1 MTLVLRI
8 VPKIF
13 LFLLAIYIIPIKL
26 LSQPAVVNETVR
38 SNQYILTYRF
48 PIIDRIKFNGS
59 RDSSFLARNL
69 FIALPKDVKPAV
81 KIVVTDK
88 ENINDD
94 GTFNSYR
101 LQPQYKIKGYLW
113 IGNQYCLHILV
124 SPIQFDNSS
133 DKIFEIK
140 EFQVELTH
148 PVFNNIQ
155 QQKIESN
162 ASGLVDNSKY
172 SNQWI
177 VNNHTAEV
185 STNDSWIDYTKEYLK
200 LGVVRDGIYKLRKSD
215 LEASGVNTSSLN
227 PKSLKLFLRGKEIPI
242 YVQGENDNTFNDSDY
257 VEFVGRRNYGDIRY
271 RDIASVDKPY
281 FEFMNIYSDTTIYW
295 LTWNGSNGIRVDTI
309 LSISGSSFDTTKY
322 YDELIHSEK
331 NVYYDYSFTG
341 NEVRNNNPEILENE
355 TWNEG
360 NLNVGSVGIQFSVS
374 NLFPNKPAR
383 AYVKLQNYSS
393 SVDQNAH
400 NLALSINTRYPAYDS
415 GFINKYQ
422 VKVLKADFQST
433 RLVNGTNTVTIHS
446 FATLNTVNTVIRD
459 WYELEYPRYLKT
471 NTDSLVFTYRNVP
484 SKYLSRIAIAG
495 FSSASLSLY
504 KFSSTDSSI
513 QKITNYSKSNDTLYF
528 LDSINL
534 GNYYFVL
541 SNAKI
546 GAPLIFYKKQFINLR
561 STQNQAEYI
570 AITHP
575 YFISAASSYVSF
587 ITSTYNITTKVIDIN
602 DIYDEFN
609 YGFFSP
615 EPIKEF
621 LKSTQAFWQL
631 PKPKHVFLIGK
642 GTYDFYGNKTRYF
655 GVPKTINFVPTYGNP
670 VSDSWFVQWDS
681 TGSLIPQMNIGRLPV
696 KNIDEFQHYFSK
708 HQKYVSKGYDDWNKR
723 YLFFAGGNITDP
735 NQIAQTKAVNDFII
749 NNYVNKVPTG
759 GNFSNFYKTA
769 NPVTNFGPYTPEY
782 VENAIDQ
789 GSLFISY
796 IGHSGT
802 QTWDNSITDISQL
815 SNIRDRSPMISD
827 FGCSTGKFAEP
838 DVNSFSELAVSNI
851 QGQAISYIG
860 NSSLGF
866 EPTAYSF
873 PQIFYR
879 TLLVDTSAS
888 LGDVHRLAKIKYLKQ
903 FGTNGTYGLMIK
915 TNSLIG
921 DPIVKLPIPTKPN
934 FSFTNSIV
942 KIEPDR
948 PTDQHDSILVNV
960 KYYNLGKVIGDSI
973 DFSIRAELQGKN
985 IFSKIFKRKVPLY
998 EDSLLFGISL
1008 NGTAGEYTITII
1020 SDSLNIYDE
1029 IYENDNIITY
1039 QTIVSSTNIKNAVL
1053 SPSQNQ
1059 TTRKLHFLNPS
1070 IKPLNS
1076 NFIVDVSL
1084 NSNFSPSTLYQ
1095 VQYDTFA
1102 TSFILDSSFF
1112 GKRIWLRAKSDVS
1125 SSAGLSNSYIVGSK
1139 ENILINDAEAFSH
1152 LNTVKIKYSQSSM
1165 ALDTTNTILSAIS
1178 GGFNDGNTA
1187 VISKNGQNFV
1197 PENTVRGFHVCI
1209 FDALTYDFKWYFR
1222 YDVQAGITIS
1232 TNFKSLLDT
1241 LSNNYFV
1248 VIAISNDVAANGT
1261 NLPASLKNAIKQ
1273 YGSKFIDSVK
1283 VADSWTLIGRKG
1295 ALSGSV
1301 PEKYSKRFATGSPIK
1316 IDTTIITPNNTG
1328 TFSTQSFGPVSSW
1341 KSIETEYS
1349 TSNSSSINLGVI
1361 GIKSDLT
1368 ADTLQQH
1375 IPISSVINVSSV
1387 NAKQY
1392 PYIKVFGTMNAGIG
1406 NISPSLSSL
1415 AVNYTML
1422 PELGT
1427 NYQVFKGYH
1436 LQNNIP
1442 AQEITSTDTIL
1453 QGEKIQL
1460 TYRIYNVGG
1469 TTANNIPIKLH
1480 STWDNNYVEPIAV
1493 QTIDSIAPESYKEI
1507 NTEYNTSL
1515 GSGKRTIQL
1524 SIDPDTTIKEIYK
1537 DNNFYSFPIV
1547 IKKSSGNPLLP
1558 NLYIAQNAVTSI
1570 PVQLTDEIDT
1580 ARFSIVYGNS
1590 GSIVNDSISIQIKHL
1605 YLGNILATKIIRRKY
1620 PIANDTVSIAI
1631 PIMNNS
1637 GEHQLTIDLD
1647 FNGLIVESSESD
1659 NLTNYYFTVATSDF
1673 KILHPAPHSISSVT
1687 QAVFLNPTVV
1697 SGSGSSVNFELD
1709 TLPGFSSAQQF
1720 SQPFQKF
1727 TSIFPLPGLRKSKRY
1742 YWRIKIS
1749 NSSHDWTT
1757 GTFYSGD
1764 SLSTVFGQVDSAA
1777 WKQNTFLR
1785 TGYSQD
1791 SGARIIDTKIS
1802 IKAMSAGFNDGNT
1815 GFVEVNNNNV
1825 IIQNFGSGHNI
1836 AVLDSVTFAV
1846 YSQRRFDITANPD
1859 ESDSLMQFITSVPN
1873 GLFVI
1878 DVVINDGAN
1887 NLKQSARDAL
1897 KTIGSKFID
1906 QLSFRDSWSII
1917 GRKGAIVGSV
1927 PEMFKQANTGNAL
1940 AETTVTRIEKSGM
1953 IVTPILG
1960 PFTSLSSLVLNQTIP
1975 SGSQLKV
1982 QFVGISNS
1990 NSIDTL
1996 VTSINQNSISLSSVD
2011 TWKYRFGKLVF
2022 LFTVPSTLRNRRS
2035 IAALNS
2041 PVIANW
2047 KLTAIPST
2055 ELAVSN
2061 QTTSISNDQVMEGE
2075 TINFTGTV
2083 FNISTVAAESV
2094 TVQLKSTTLGIDQIL
2109 HKQRFINVPFNDS
2122 VSFSYSYNTRGRKGS
2137 HAFTFEIDPDDSVA
2151 EQTKSNNSVT
2161 IPYTVLADSLRPSL
2175 QITIDG
2181 GQVVNGDFVGN
2192 HPEIRIRYT
2201 DNNPSSILS
2210 SDTSNFKIKLN
2221 NVQVPFIKGT
2231 AELLSSNSVGKAEIR
2246 WTPELIAGENIIQI
2260 SAKDIAENY
2269 SDTILIYVN
2278 VANEFRIMDIFNLP
2292 NPFNTFTHFTFNLAG
2307 PTSPDEI
2314 IIKIYTVAGRL
2325 IQEISTLGNIG
2336 FNKIPW
2342 DGRDK
2347 DGDQI
2352 GNGVYLYKVIVKQG
2366 GKQIEGLSKLV
2377 KMR

>member
-1 MTLVLRI
+1 MN
-8 VPKIF
+8 IF
-13 LFLLAIYIIPIKL
+13 TSRL
-26 LSQPAVVNETVR
+26 LSQPVVVQETIR
-38 SNQYILTYRF
+38 SNQYTLTYRF
-48 PIIDRIKFNGS
+48 PVIDRIKYNGL
-59 RDSSFLARNL
+59 RDSSFLSRNL
-69 FIALPKDVKPAV
+69 FIALPKDVKPSV
-81 KIVVTDK
+81 KVIVTDK
-88 ENINDD
+88 ESISDD
-94 GTFNSYR
+94 VTLKSYR
-101 LQPQYKIKGYLW
+101 AQPEYSVKGYLW

-124 SPIQFDNSS
+124 SPLQVDNSN

-140 EFQVELTH
+140 EFQVVITH
-148 PVFNNIQ
+148 PIFNSVQ
-155 QQKIESN
+155 QQKIEQSTP
-162 ASGLVDNSKY
+162 GLVDNTKY

-177 VNNHTAEV
+177 IDQPTTDV

-215 LEASGVNTSSLN
+215 LEASGVITGSLN

-242 YVQGENDNTFNDSDY
+242 YVHGENDNSFNDSDY
-257 VEFVGRRNYGDIRY
+257 VEFIGRRNYGDTRY
-271 RDIASVDKPY
+271 RDIAPVDKPY
-281 FEFMNIYSDTTIYW
+281 YEYLNIYSDTSIYW

-309 LSISGSSFDTTKY
+309 LSTSGSSFDTTKH

-331 NVYYDYSFTG
+331 NVYYDYSYIG

-360 NLNVGSVGIQFSVS
+360 NLNVGSLGIQFSVS

-383 AYVKLQNYSS
+383 AFVKLQNFSS

-422 VKVLKADFQST
+422 VKVLKAEFQST
-433 RLVNGTNTVTIHS
+433 RLANGTNTVTIHS

-459 WYELEYPRYLKT
+459 WYELEYPRYLRT
-471 NTDSLVFTYRNVP
+471 NTDSLSFAFRNVP
-484 SKYLSRIAIAG
+484 SQYLSRIAITG
-495 FSSASLSLY
+495 ISSASLSLY
-504 KFSSTDSSI
+504 KFSSFDSSI
-513 QKITNYSKSNDTLYF
+513 QKITNYVKSNDTLYF
-528 LDSINL
+528 LDTIKT

-541 SNAKI
+541 SSIKI
-546 GAPLIFYKKQFINLR
+546 KAPIIFYKKQFANLR
-561 STQNQAEYI
+561 SIQNQAEYI

-575 YFISAASSYVSF
+575 YFLSAASSYVSF
-587 ITSTYNITTKVIDIN
+587 IASSYNITTKVINIS

-609 YGFFSP
+609 YGFYSP

-670 VSDSWFVQWDS
+670 VSDIWFVQWDT

-708 HQKYVSKGYDDWNKR
+708 HQKYVSKGFDDWNKR
-723 YLFFAGGNITDP
+723 YLFFAGGNITEP

-749 NNYVNKVPTG
+749 NNYVNKIPTG
-759 GNFSNFYKTA
+759 GNFANFYKTA

-782 VENAIDQ
+782 VKNSIDQ

-815 SNIRDRSPMISD
+815 SNVRDRSPMISD

-903 FGTNGTYGLMIK
+903 FGTNGTYGLIIK
-915 TNSLIG
+915 TNTLIG

-934 FSFTNSIV
+934 FTFTNSVV

-948 PTDQHDSILVNV
+948 PTDQNDSILVNV

-985 IFSKIFKRKVPLY
+985 VFSKIFKRKAPLY
-998 EDSLLFGISL
+998 EDSLLFSFSI
-1008 NGTAGEYTITII
+1008 NGKAGEYTISIV
-1020 SDSLNIYDE
+1020 SDSSNIYDE
-1029 IYENDNIITY
+1029 IYENDNTITY
-1039 QTIVSSTNIKNAVL
+1039 QTIVSSTNIKNVVIT
-1053 SPSQNQ
+1053 PTQNQ

-1070 IKPLNS
+1070 VKPLNS
-1076 NFIVDVSL
+1076 YFLVDLSL
-1084 NSNFSPSTLYQ
+1084 NDSFNPKTSYP

-1102 TSFILDSSFF
+1102 TSFVMDSSFF
-1112 GKRIWLRAKSDVS
+1112 GKRIWMRTKTDES
-1125 SSAGLSNSYIVGSK
+1125 SSPGLSYSYIVGSK
-1139 ENILINDAEAFSH
+1139 ENILINDAEAFSN
-1152 LNTVKIKYSQSSM
+1152 LEKEKIKYNQSIL
-1165 ALDTTNTILSAIS
+1165 ALDTTNTILSSIS
-1178 GGFNDGNTA
+1178 GGFNEGNTA

-1197 PENTVRGFHVCI
+1197 PENTVRGFHVCV
-1209 FDALTYDFKWYFR
+1209 FDALSYDFKWYFR
-1222 YDVQAGITIS
+1222 FDVQDNLNNS
-1232 TNFKSLLDT
+1232 TNFTNFLDT
-1241 LSNNYFV
+1241 LNTKYL
-1248 VIAISNDVAANGT
+1248 VIVAVSNDVAADGSK
-1261 NLPASLKNAIKQ
+1261 LPVTLKNAIKQ
-1273 YGSKFIDSVK
+1273 YGSKYIDSVK
-1283 VADSWTLIGRKG
+1283 VADSWTMIGRKG
-1295 ALSGSV
+1295 AVQGSV

-1316 IDTTIITPNNTG
+1316 IDTTIVTPNNSG
-1328 TFSTQSFGPVSSW
+1328 TFSTQSIGPVASWSSM
-1341 KSIETEYS
+1341 ETEYS
-1349 TSNSSSINLGVI
+1349 TPNSSSIKLGVI
-1361 GIKSDLT
+1361 GIKNDLT
-1368 ADTLQQH
+1368 ADTLQQNL
-1375 IPISSVINVSSV
+1375 PINSVVNISSV
-1387 NAKQY
+1387 NALQY
-1392 PYIKVFGTMNAGIG
+1392 PYIRVFGTMNAGSG

-1442 AQEITSTDTIL
+1442 ANEIASTDTIL

-1469 TTANNIPIKLH
+1469 TTAKNIPVKIH
-1480 STWDNNYVEPIAV
+1480 STWDNNYVEPITV
-1493 QTIDSIAPESYKEI
+1493 HTIDSITPGSYKEI
-1507 NTEYNTSL
+1507 NSQYNTSL
-1515 GSGKRTIQL
+1515 GSGKRSIQL

-1537 DNNFYSFPIV
+1537 DNNFYSYPII
-1547 IKKSSGNPLLP
+1547 IKKSSGNPILP
-1558 NLYIAQNAVTSI
+1558 NLFIAQNAITSN
-1570 PVQLTDEIDT
+1570 PSQLTDEIDT
-1580 ARFSIVYGNS
+1580 ARFTIVYGNS

-1620 PIANDTVSIAI
+1620 PIANDTISIAI
-1631 PIMNNS
+1631 PILNNS
-1637 GEHQLTIDLD
+1637 GEHQLSIDLD
-1647 FNGLIVESSESD
+1647 FNGLVVESSESD
-1659 NLTNYYFTVATSDF
+1659 NLANYYFTVATSDF
-1673 KILHPAPHSISSVT
+1673 KILHPAPNSISSVT
-1687 QAVFLNPTVV
+1687 QAVFLNPTLV
-1697 SGSGSSVNFELD
+1697 SGTNSIVNFELD
-1709 TLPGFSSAQQF
+1709 TLSVFTTSQQY
-1720 SQPFQKF
+1720 SQPLHKF
-1727 TSIFPLPGLRKSKRY
+1727 TSIFPLPGLKKLKRY
-1742 YWRIKIS
+1742 YWRIKIA
-1749 NSSHDWTT
+1749 NSDHDWTT
-1757 GTFYSGD
+1757 GSFYSGD
-1764 SLSTVFGQVDSAA
+1764 SLTTMYGQIDTAG
-1777 WKQNTFLR
+1777 WKQNTYLR
-1785 TGYSQD
+1785 TAYSAD
-1791 SGARIIDTKIS
+1791 SGARIIDTKIT
-1802 IKAMSAGFNDGNT
+1802 IKAKSAGFNDGNT
-1815 GFVEVNNNNV
+1815 GFVEVNNSNV

-1836 AVLDSVTFAV
+1836 AVLDTLTFALL
-1846 YSQRRFDITANPD
+1846 SQRRFDISANPD
-1859 ESDSLMQFITSVPN
+1859 ESDSLMQFISTIPS

-1897 KTIGSKFID
+1897 KTIGSKHID

-1917 GRKGAIVGSV
+1917 GKKGAVIGSV
-1927 PEMFKQANTGNAL
+1927 PEMYKQTNTGNAL

-1953 IVTPILG
+1953 IVTPTFG
-1960 PFTSLSSLVLNQTIP
+1960 PFTSLSSVILNQSIP
-1975 SGSQLKV
+1975 IGSQLKV
-1982 QFVGISNS
+1982 QFVGISNE

-1996 VTSINQNSISLSSVD
+1996 VTSINQNSVSLSSVN
-2011 TWKYRFGKLVF
+2011 TWQYRYGKLVF
-2022 LFTVPSTLRNRRS
+2022 HFTVPASLRNRRS
-2035 IAALNS
+2035 ISALNS
-2041 PVIANW
+2041 PVLTDW
-2047 KLTAIPST
+2047 KLMAVPSS

-2061 QTTSISNDQVMEGE
+2061 QSASINIDQVMEGE
-2075 TINFTGTV
+2075 TINFNGMV
-2083 FNISTVAAESV
+2083 FNISTIAAESV

-2109 HKQRFINVPFNDS
+2109 HRERFINVDPNDS
-2122 VSFSYSYNTRGRKGS
+2122 VSFSFAYNTRGRKGS
-2137 HAFTFEIDPDDSVA
+2137 HAFTFEIDPDDSLA

-2161 IPYTVLADSLRPSL
+2161 IPYSVLADSLRPSIQL
-2175 QITIDG
+2175 TIDG
-2181 GQVVNGDFVGN
+2181 GQVVNGDYVGN
-2192 HPEIRIRYT
+2192 HPEISIRYT
-2201 DNNPSSILS
+2201 DNNPSTILS
-2210 SDTSNFKIKLN
+2210 SDTSNFRIRLN
-2221 NVQVPFIKGT
+2221 NIQVPFIKGV
-2231 AELLSSNSVGKAEIR
+2231 AELLSSNSAGKAEVR
-2246 WTPELIAGENIIQI
+2246 WTPELSPGENLIQI

-2292 NPFNTFTHFTFNLAG
+2292 NPFNSFTHFTFNLTG

-2325 IQEISTLGNIG
+2325 IQEITTFGNIG

-2366 GKQIEGLSKLV
+2366 GKQVEGISKLV